1 MRAGMHT
8 VKAECAIHVA
18 RLLRLEK
25 LQLAAALVLVAA
37 ETVVRRASTT
47 NVETADPDL
56 NRRDQRLNEL
66 ILPDRTHVLAETRPF
81 KKTIN
86 NERGREIAHD
96 HPCCPA
102 WAVPQAERF
111 VAPKKDEYEH
121 DGDPFRAQTP
131 GPRPSSG

>member
-1 MRAGMHT
+1 MQT

-25 LQLAAALVLVAA
+25 LQLAAALVLVAT
-37 ETVVRRASTT
+37 ETVMSGASTA
-47 NVETADPDL
+47 NFETADPDF
-56 NRRDQRLNEL
+56 NWRDQRLNEL
-66 ILPDRTHVLAETRPF
+66 ILPDRTQVLAETRPF
-81 KKTIN
+81 EETIN
-86 NERGREIAHD
+86 DERSREITHD

-111 VAPKKDEYEH
+111 VAPKEDEYEH

-131 GPRPSSG
+131 GPGPSSG